1 MTDFLQALKEKVLL
15 SDGAMG
21 TMLYKKGV
29 YINRCF
35 DEVNLSAPGLV
46 QEIHIA
52 YAKAGADILSTN
64 TFGANYW
71 HLKNYGLEDKIA
83 AINKAGVKLA
93 REIAG
98 KELFV
103 AGTVGPVSPFITPP
117 FKEENLRKGYEVQI
131 NTLAEAGIDF
141 FILESFVY
149 LEALLMTIRL
159 IQEWTDIPIVAEV
172 TIEEGEHLL
181 SGEHV
186 TEIVTPIENSGV
198 VAWGFNCSQ
207 GPRHILRLIDA
218 VWEKATLP
226 LVAQPSA
233 GLPQKREGR
242 KIYFCTPEYLA
253 SHSRYYIQKG
263 VKIVGGCC
271 GTTPE
276 HIKAVRSAVHSMSP
290 GRIIHIEGVK
300 HALNQ
305 TEVTPPVI
313 PLAKRSAMA
322 KKIATGQFVTNVELT
337 PPRSSDAS
345 KALAK
350 AQLIKEMGIDAINI
364 PDGPRAS
371 ARMSAHAL
379 AVLIEQKVGIE
390 TVLHVC
396 CRDRNLIGLQAD
408 LLGGYALGLR
418 NLLIITGDPPK
429 LGDYPDATAVFD
441 LDSIGLVR
449 LAQKLNRGQDLVGR
463 SIGGATGF
471 LIGVG
476 VNPVAVNVEREIERF
491 EAKVKAGAEFAI
503 TQPVFDIKALESFIT
518 QVKHLNIPIIAGI
531 WPLTSYKA
539 ALFMK
544 NEVPG
549 VSVPDEI
556 VERMAKSPTGEAAIA
571 EGVAIA
577 REAFEAI
584 KDLVQG
590 VQISAPLGK
599 VEMVAKVLG
608 LE

>member
-1 MTDFLQALKEKVLL
+1 MADFQQALKERVLV

-35 DEVNLSAPGLV
+35 DAVNLSAPGLV
-46 QEIHIA
+46 QEIHMT

-71 HLKNYGLEDKIA
+71 HLKNYGFEDKIA
-83 AINKAGVKLA
+83 EINKAGVRLA

-103 AGTVGPVSPFITPP
+103 AGTIGPVSPFITPP
-117 FKEENLRKGYEVQI
+117 FKEEDFRKGYEIQI
-131 NTLAEAGIDF
+131 KTLAEAGVDF

-149 LEALLMTIRL
+149 LEALLITIRL

-186 TEIVTPIENSGV
+186 AEIVGPIEDSGV
-198 VAWGFNCSQ
+198 IAWGFNCSQ
-207 GPRHILRLIDA
+207 GPRHILYLIDA
-218 VWEKATLP
+218 IWEKATLP

-233 GLPQKREGR
+233 GLPQKIEGR

-290 GRIIHIEGVK
+290 GRIVHMKDIK
-300 HALNQ
+300 DALEQ
-305 TEVTPPVI
+305 AETTPPAI
-313 PLAKRSAMA
+313 PLAERSAMA

-337 PPRSSDAS
+337 PPRSPDAS

-379 AVLIEQKVGIE
+379 AVLIEQEVGIE

-463 SIGGATGF
+463 PIGAATGF
-471 LIGVG
+471 LVGVG

-503 TQPVFDIKALESFIT
+503 TQPVFDIKALESFVA
-518 QVKHLNIPIIAGI
+518 QVRHLNIPIIAGI

-549 VSVPDEI
+549 VSVPDEV

>member
-131 NTLAEAGIDF
+131 KTLAEAGIDF

>member
-1 MTDFLQALKEKVLL
+1 MLFIEALKRGILV

-21 TMLYKKGV
+21 TMLYQKGV

-46 QEIHIA
+46 EDIHLA
-52 YAKAGADILSTN
+52 YAKAGADILNTN

-71 HLKNYGLEDKIA
+71 HLKNYGLEDKIVE
-83 AINKAGVKLA
+83 INQAGVKLA
-93 REIAG
+93 RKIAG
-98 KELFV
+98 KERFV
-103 AGTVGPVSPFITPP
+103 GGTIGPLSPFLQPP
-117 FKEENLRKGYEVQI
+117 LREKDFYLGYEKQI
-131 NTLAEAGIDF
+131 KTLAEAGVDF

-149 LEALLMTIRL
+149 LDALLLTIEL
-159 IQEWTDIPIVAEV
+159 IKKWTKIPIVAEV
-172 TIEEGEHLL
+172 TIEDGEHLE

-186 TEIVTPIENSGV
+186 SDIVEAIEKSGV
-198 VAWGFNCSQ
+198 AAWGFNCCQ
-207 GPRHILRLIDA
+207 GPRHILHLIDL
-218 VWEKATLP
+218 VKDKARLP

-233 GLPQKREGR
+233 GIPKKIEGR

-271 GTTPE
+271 GTTPD

-290 GRIIHIEGVK
+290 GRMAQIEIIRTAIEKVD
-300 HALNQ
+300 LS
-305 TEVTPPVI
+305 PPTV
-313 PLAKRSAMA
+313 PLHQRSAMA
-322 KKIATGQFVTNVELT
+322 KKIAQGEFVTNVELT
-337 PPRSSDAS
+337 PPRSPDPAKSLE
-345 KALAK
+345 KAK
-350 AQLIKEMGIDAINI
+350 LIKEMGIDAINI

-371 ARMSAHAL
+371 ARMSAQAL
-379 AVLIEQKVGIE
+379 AILIQQKVGIE

-408 LLGGYALGLR
+408 LLGGYALGLK
-418 NLLIITGDPPK
+418 NILIITGDPPK

-449 LAQKLNRGQDLVGR
+449 LVQNLNRGLDLVGR
-463 SIGGATGF
+463 EIGGATGF
-471 LIGVG
+471 LVGVG
-476 VNPVAVNVEREIERF
+476 VNPVAINVEREIARF

-503 TQPVFDIKALESFIT
+503 TQPVFDIKALEGFLS
-518 QVKHLNIPIIAGI
+518 QVKHLGIPIIAGI
-531 WPLTSYKA
+531 WPLTSHRA
-539 ALFMK
+539 ALFMQK
-544 NEVPG
+544 EVPG
-549 VSVPDEI
+549 VSVPEEI

-577 REAFEAI
+577 RETYDAI
-584 KDLVQG
+584 KDMVQG
-590 VQISAPLGK
+590 VQISAPLGR

>member
-1 MTDFLQALKEKVLL
+1 MSFLKALQEGVLV

-21 TMLYKKGV
+21 TMLYQKGV

-35 DEVNLSAPGLV
+35 DEINLSAPDLV
-46 QEIHIA
+46 EDIHIA

-71 HLKNYGLEDKIA
+71 HLKTYGLEGKIA
-83 AINKAGVKLA
+83 AINRAGVKLA
-93 REIAG
+93 RKIAG
-98 KELFV
+98 NELLV
-103 AGTVGPVSPFITPP
+103 AGTVGPLSPFLKPP
-117 FKEENLRKGYEVQI
+117 FTEEDFRQGYEEQVR
-131 NTLAEAGIDF
+131 TLVNEGVDF
-141 FILESFVY
+141 LILESFEY
-149 LEALLMTIRL
+149 LDALLLTIRL
-159 IQEWTDIPIVAEV
+159 IKEWTDLPIVAEV
-172 TIEEGEHLL
+172 TIEKGEHLA

-186 TEIVTPIENSGV
+186 SEIVKPIEESGV
-198 VAWGFNCSQ
+198 VAWGFNCCQ
-207 GPRHILRLIDA
+207 GARHILHLLDLIRD
-218 VWEKATLP
+218 KATLP
-226 LVAQPSA
+226 LIAQPSA
-233 GLPQKREGR
+233 GMPQKVEGR
-242 KIYFCTPEYLA
+242 KLYLCTPEYLA
-253 SHSRYYIQKG
+253 SHSRYFIQKG

-271 GTTPE
+271 GTTPQ
-276 HIKAVRSAVHSMSP
+276 HIKAVRSAVRSMSP
-290 GRIIHIEGVK
+290 GRIRIESVQETK
-300 HALNQ
+300 EK
-305 TEVTPPVI
+305 TEAVPPAI
-313 PLAKRSAMA
+313 PLAERSAMA
-322 KKIATGQFVTNVELT
+322 KKLVQGEFVINVELT
-337 PPRSSDAS
+337 PPRSPDPS
-345 KALAK
+345 KSLEK
-350 AQLIKEMGIDAINI
+350 ARLIKEMGIDAINI

-371 ARMSAHAL
+371 ARMSAQAL

-441 LDSIGLVR
+441 LDAISLVQ
-449 LAQKLNRGQDLVGR
+449 LVQNLNRGLDLVGR
-463 SIGGATGF
+463 AIPKPTGF
-471 LIGVG
+471 LVGVG
-476 VNPVAVNVEREIERF
+476 VNPVAVNVEREIARF

-503 TQPVFDIKALESFIT
+503 TQPVFDVRALEKFVE

-531 WPLTSYKA
+531 WPLTSYRA
-539 ALFMK
+539 ALFMQK
-544 NEVPG
+544 EVPG

-608 LE
+608 L